1 MFIKFEKIILFIT
14 FFLLVFG
21 FTSSSFS
28 RQFID
33 KEHLVIDLLNGV
45 EWMKCS
51 AGQQWNGESCFGK
64 AIRLNR
70 NQIKTAI
77 KQANNQLGGS
87 WRLPSKKELEGI
99 ICNTCE
105 YVKIDPKFFPET
117 PAEPFW
123 TSEKNFWSN
132 NRYWSVNFFTGYS
145 FSRFTEDKPLATRF
159 VRNR

>member
-1 MFIKFEKIILFIT
+1 MFIKFKKIILFVT
-14 FFLLVFG
+14 FFLLFFG
-21 FTSSSFS
+21 YISSSFS

-33 KEHLVIDLLNGV
+33 KEYLVIDLLNGV

-51 AGQQWNGESCFGK
+51 AGQQWNGESCFGQV
-64 AIRLNR
+64 IRLNR
-70 NQIKTAI
+70 EQIKTAI
-77 KQANNQLGGS
+77 QQANNQLGGS

-99 ICNTCE
+99 ICDTCE
-105 YVKIDPKFFPET
+105 YVKIDTKFFPET

-123 TSEKNFWSN
+123 TSEKNFWSK